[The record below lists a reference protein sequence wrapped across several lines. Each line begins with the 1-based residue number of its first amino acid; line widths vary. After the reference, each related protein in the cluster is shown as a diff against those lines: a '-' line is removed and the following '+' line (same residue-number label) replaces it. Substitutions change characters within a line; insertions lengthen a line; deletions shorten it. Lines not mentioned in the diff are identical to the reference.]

1 MPWVSLT
8 QNQVLCHNQV
18 EFEEMV
24 LKELRQAQGS

>member
-1 MPWVSLT
+1 MPWVGLI
-8 QNQVLCHNQV
+8 QNHVLCHNQV